1 MVTLTITDAPTHG
14 LPGHR
19 CTLSVSVSATILSS
33 NNTFMLSNS
42 NNKQQSAATLSGN
55 SFFYCLNVKFISSGG
70 YVSTGNIAGKDILE
84 FNQETESWTV
94 IGAIKEPR
102 IAHAV

>member
-1 MVTLTITDAPTHG
+1 
-14 LPGHR
+14 
-19 CTLSVSVSATILSS
+19 
-33 NNTFMLSNS
+33 MLSN
-42 NNKQQSAATLSGN
+42 NRVLLSGN

-94 IGAIKEPR
+94 IGAMKEPKY
-102 IAHAV
+102 ATAVSVVSYDDYKKFCN